1 MGGATTGTGLPF
13 PPLGYWHSHGP
24 ALVLG
29 AAVLLMAAVP
39 IIIWL
44 VRRVNIECG
53 TKAPSADVYEP

>member
-1 MGGATTGTGLPF
+1 MGGTNPGTGLPF
-13 PPLGYWHSHGP
+13 PPLDYWHSYGA

-29 AAVLLMAAVP
+29 AAVLLMVAVP

-53 TKAPSADVYEP
+53 TKAPSADEYEP